1 MPLVHLQVSIREASR
16 IQIAAEKR
24 QATPTQP
31 VVVHQITV
39 LGIFAPVLKFLLFQ
53 RRFGEVPPSIA
64 ARLESKSVEQLESLM
79 DAAIAVSFLTEFITV
94 LFN

>member
-1 MPLVHLQVSIREASR
+1 M
-16 IQIAAEKR
+16 
-24 QATPTQP
+24 
-31 VVVHQITV
+31 
-39 LGIFAPVLKFLLFQ
+39 
-53 RRFGEVPPSIA
+53 A